1 MAIEI
6 ERKFL
11 INKPLWSNL
20 AKPKGTT
27 IIQAYLSTS
36 AESTVRVRTKG
47 SKGYLTVKG
56 KSTGIS
62 RVEYEYEIPLS
73 DVKKMIKELNLSC
86 IEKMRYEIKVGNH
99 IWEIDEF
106 YGDNSGLIV
115 AEIELNSEDET
126 FEKPNWILNEV
137 SDDIRYYNSQLLE
150 NPYKLWKH

>member
-62 RVEYEYEIPLS
+62 RVEYEYEIPFF
-73 DVKKMIKELNLSC
+73 IK
-86 IEKMRYEIKVGNH
+86 
-99 IWEIDEF
+99 
-106 YGDNSGLIV
+106 LI
-115 AEIELNSEDET
+115 
-126 FEKPNWILNEV
+126 
-137 SDDIRYYNSQLLE
+137 
-150 NPYKLWKH
+150 